1 MQLMVSRA
9 KAGLIS
15 YTQWG
20 LRYKEVYT
28 FGRKKSPNVYKWSK
42 IYFILNF
49 YKNNP
54 LIENQILED
63 QKKIMQIPTTRWQ
76 PTVTVYF

>member
-1 MQLMVSRA
+1 MQLMVIRA
-9 KAGLIS
+9 EAGLIS
-15 YTQWG
+15 YTQSW
-20 LRYKEVYT
+20 LQYKVVYT
-28 FGRKKSPNVYKWSK
+28 FGRKKSPNVYRGLK

-63 QKKIMQIPTTRWQ
+63 QKKIIQIPTTH
-76 PTVTVYF
+76 